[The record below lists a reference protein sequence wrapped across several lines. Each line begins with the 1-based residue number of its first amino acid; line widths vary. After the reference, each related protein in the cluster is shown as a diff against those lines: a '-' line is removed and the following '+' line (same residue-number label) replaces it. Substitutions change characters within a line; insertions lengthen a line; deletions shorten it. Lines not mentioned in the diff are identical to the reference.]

1 MTQAGSTAPPPP
13 AVSLRVLEKR
23 RRRRTE
29 ILHAALR
36 AFGERGYHAT
46 TLGHIAERIGVQK
59 TALYHYFP
67 DKEAILYAC
76 HRESVNEVGRLLDAA
91 RDRDMTASERLRHLI
106 SEHVRVM
113 THTLQGSSLAFEIPA
128 LSPDHQQEIVAA
140 RDRYERGLRD
150 IVTEGIHSGDFR
162 AVDPKVAVFA
172 ILGAINW
179 IARWYRP
186 DGSIDAGELGSEF
199 ADYLVGG
206 LVCQRQ
212 Q

>member
-1 MTQAGSTAPPPP
+1 MVQAGSPNGA
-13 AVSLRVLEKR
+13 SQRVLEKHR
-23 RRRRTE
+23 RRREE

-36 AFGERGYHAT
+36 AFGEKGYHGT

-91 RDRDMTASERLRHLI
+91 RDQDMTASERLRHLI

-113 THTLQGSSLAFEIPA
+113 THTLEGSSLAFEIPA
-128 LSPDHQQEIVAA
+128 LSPEHQQEIVAA
-140 RDRYERGLRD
+140 RDRYERGLR
-150 IVTEGIHSGDFR
+150 GIITAGNHSGEFR
-162 AVDPKVAVFA
+162 AVNPKVVVFA

-186 DGSIDAGELGSEF
+186 DGSIDAGELGAEF
-199 ADYLVGG
+199 AGYLVGG
-206 LVCQRQ
+206 LVCQPPQ
-212 Q
+212 

>member
-1 MTQAGSTAPPPP
+1 MVQAGSPNGA
-13 AVSLRVLEKR
+13 SQRVLEKHR
-23 RRRRTE
+23 RRREE

-36 AFGERGYHAT
+36 AFGEKGYHGT
-46 TLGHIAERIGVQK
+46 TLGHIAERIGVRK

-76 HRESVNEVGRLLDAA
+76 HREAVNEVGRLLDAA
-91 RDRDMTASERLRHLI
+91 RERDISASARLRHLI
-106 SEHVRVM
+106 GEHVRVM
-113 THTLQGSSLAFEIPA
+113 THTLEGSSLAFEIPA
-128 LSPDHQQEIVAA
+128 LSPEHQQEIVAA

-150 IVTEGIHSGDFR
+150 IITEGIHSGEFR
-162 AVDPKVAVFA
+162 AVDSKIAVFV
-172 ILGAINW
+172 ILGAVNW
-179 IARWYRP
+179 IARWYHP

>member
-1 MTQAGSTAPPPP
+1 MSRAKN
-13 AVSLRVLEKR
+13 LE
-23 RRRRTE
+23 
-29 ILHAALR
+29 
-36 AFGERGYHAT
+36 
-46 TLGHIAERIGVQK
+46 
-59 TALYHYFP
+59 
-67 DKEAILYAC
+67 
-76 HRESVNEVGRLLDAA
+76 
-91 RDRDMTASERLRHLI
+91 
-106 SEHVRVM
+106 
-113 THTLQGSSLAFEIPA
+113 GSSLAFEIPA
-128 LSPDHQQEIVAA
+128 LSSEHQQEIVAA

-150 IVTEGIHSGDFR
+150 VITEGIHSGEFR

-186 DGSIDAGELGSEF
+186 DGSIDATELGSEF